1 MKRRAWIAGAAALAM
16 ALAVFTGSG
25 MASAQEDHSG
35 AVKAR
40 QAYMQLNGF
49 YMGQLAAVAKG
60 QVPYDAAQATGIAN
74 SLLALASMGRGRDV
88 AARVRQRQPG
98 ARRQDPGL
106 ARDLDHLPG
115 GGRKGRRAEQ
125 GAGGDGGG
133 GREPTSPAFRVPS
146 APSVPAAAAAIA
158 ASAPR
163 SSDAGLFSYP
173 SGAPRA
179 RLSPRPATRAGTR
192 DRPGDRRRVAVG
204 APRGT
209 AARPRRGAP

>member
-74 SLLALASMGRGRDV
+74 SLLALASMDAGAMWPPGSGNDNPALAGKTRALPEIWTTFPAVVEKADALSKALEAMVV
-88 AARVRQRQPG
+88 AAG
-98 ARRQDPGL
+98 TDL
-106 ARDLDHLPG
+106 ASL
-115 GGRKGRRAEQ
+115 Q
-125 GAGGDGGG
+125 GAFG
-133 GREPTSPAFRVPS
+133 
-146 APSVPAAAAAIA
+146 
-158 ASAPR
+158 
-163 SSDAGLFSYP
+163 
-173 SGAPRA
+173 
-179 RLSPRPATRAGTR
+179 
-192 DRPGDRRRVAVG
+192 AVG
-204 APRGT
+204 AGCGGCHRSFR
-209 AARPRRGAP
+209 AEKF

>member
-74 SLLALASMGRGRDV
+74 SLMALASMDVGAMWPPGSGNDNPALAGKTRALPEIWTTFPAVVEKADALSKALEAMVV
-88 AARVRQRQPG
+88 AAG
-98 ARRQDPGL
+98 TDL
-106 ARDLDHLPG
+106 ASL
-115 GGRKGRRAEQ
+115 Q
-125 GAGGDGGG
+125 GAFG
-133 GREPTSPAFRVPS
+133 
-146 APSVPAAAAAIA
+146 
-158 ASAPR
+158 
-163 SSDAGLFSYP
+163 
-173 SGAPRA
+173 
-179 RLSPRPATRAGTR
+179 
-192 DRPGDRRRVAVG
+192 AVG
-204 APRGT
+204 AGCGGCHRSFR
-209 AARPRRGAP
+209 AEKF